1 MNYES
6 WIERRWM
13 RGISERS
20 NLRTRNTVLRLT
32 WKWIGISVQSVM
44 RHDKSLLKKMGSE
57 WLFFHKLYVDVRV
70 QLCAV
75 VEALV
80 VVVVVLC

>member
-1 MNYES
+1 
-6 WIERRWM
+6 M

-32 WKWIGISVQSVM
+32 WNGIGISVQSVM

-57 WLFFHKLYVDVRV
+57 WLFFHKLYVDVSV
-70 QLCAV
+70 QLCGL
-75 VEALV
+75 VEVLV

>member
-1 MNYES
+1 
-6 WIERRWM
+6 
-13 RGISERS
+13 
-20 NLRTRNTVLRLT
+20 
-32 WKWIGISVQSVM
+32 VQSVM
-44 RHDKSLLKKMGSE
+44 RHDKSLLKKIGSE